1 MLDDIFTRKLSALYA
16 RLGRDAQ
23 YTPAGGD
30 AQPVRVLLDEPGS
43 LGLDGMQVRNEPTI
57 RLQAADAPN
66 GVHRGDR
73 FTIGGRTWIARDAGM
88 PLLDGAELQVDL
100 KVADRAAQVG
110 AAA

>member
-1 MLDDIFTRKLSALYA
+1 MADIFTRKLAMLYA

-23 YTPAGGD
+23 FVPAGGD

-43 LGLDGMQVRNEPTI
+43 TGLDGMQIRTEPTI

-66 GVHRGDR
+66 GVQRGDR
-73 FTIGGRTWIARDAGM
+73 FTVAGKTWAARETGV

-100 KVADRAAQVG
+100 KAVAA
-110 AAA
+110 